1 MITSEHLLVRAE
13 VEVDGSRET
22 IDLAVLSILPKAGE
36 VMKLDYWHG
45 RKLIFLVEEVQHH
58 ISNIGQD
65 MLQQI
70 TLRGKEV

>member
-1 MITSEHLLVRAE
+1 
-13 VEVDGSRET
+13 
-22 IDLAVLSILPKAGE
+22 
-36 VMKLDYWHG
+36 MKLDYWHG